1 MRYRRN
7 GLFAKPAS
15 VRRITGFFV
24 LSAPKEA
31 AHSLPD
37 TLSFETY
44 FFDLDG
50 TIFLGDILLPGVQET
65 LCHLRSLN
73 KQVRFLSNTTIR
85 TRGECRDRLLQL
97 GLAAHEEEIVTAG
110 FMSAAYFLE
119 SHGAVR
125 VLVAGEKALRD
136 ELVSAGVET
145 TDDPARATH
154 VLVGMDR
161 EFDYGKLHRA
171 MKAVRNGAQ
180 LIAANP
186 DPNCPVAGDLI
197 PDTWSMVKAIE
208 AASMG
213 TVGEVIGKPSAYF
226 AAKVLE
232 WSGTS
237 GDRCLMIGD
246 RLDTD
251 IVFGVS
257 HGMRTALVLTG
268 VASLGD
274 LEQFP
279 VMPDFVWTTLDELLG
294 QAGEI

>member
-1 MRYRRN
+1 M
-7 GLFAKPAS
+7 
-15 VRRITGFFV
+15 
-24 LSAPKEA
+24 
-31 AHSLPD
+31 PD

-85 TRGECRDRLLQL
+85 TRRECRDRLLQL

-119 SHGAVR
+119 SRGAVR
-125 VLVAGEKALRD
+125 VLVAGEQALRD
-136 ELVSAGVET
+136 ELAAVGVEM
-145 TDDPARATH
+145 TDDPVQASH

-171 MKAVRNGAQ
+171 MKAVRNGAR

-213 TVGEVIGKPSAYF
+213 AVGEVIGKPSAYF

-237 GDRCLMIGD
+237 GDRCLMVGD

-251 IVFGVS
+251 IVFGAS

-279 VMPDFVWTTLDELLG
+279 VMPDYVWTTLDELLG
-294 QAGEI
+294 QAERT